1 MDRNLLKGI
10 LYVGIGAASYGVLA
24 TIVRLAYNEG
34 YSTTEVTF
42 AQYLPGLVVMGCLWL
57 FREKTPRKASG
68 NGGTSEN
75 RKTPENSRTPESRR
89 DAWKLIAGGT
99 CYGLTG
105 FFYYLSVQYLP
116 VSICVILLM
125 QTIWMGVV
133 LESLLATR
141 WPGISKIIAMVIVL
155 LGTVLATNVLS
166 ARGSLHLQGL
176 LWGLAAAVTYTV
188 SLYVSNSVATGMSP
202 QKKGFFILLGGT
214 AMVLAV
220 GLLNMPAQF
229 HFSIFWKWGL
239 LLALFGTIVPPLLF
253 NVGFPKTGIGLGAII
268 IAIEIPVSV
277 SMAWLLLHERVNG
290 WQWLG
295 IVLIIVSIVIMNL
308 HLLRKE
314 LVKASS

>member
-24 TIVRLAYNEG
+24 TLVRLAYDQG

-42 AQYLPGLVVMGCLWL
+42 AQYLPGLAVMACLWL
-57 FREKTPRKASG
+57 FKKKAPRQTPQQV
-68 NGGTSEN
+68 
-75 RKTPENSRTPESRR
+75 RR
-89 DAWKLIAGGT
+89 DAWKLMAGGT
-99 CYGLTG
+99 CYGFTG

-133 LESLLATR
+133 LESVLAAR
-141 WPGISKIIAMVIVL
+141 WPGVNKVMAMVIVL

-166 ARGSLHLQGL
+166 AEGSLHLEGL
-176 LWGLAAAVTYTV
+176 LWGMAAAVTYTV
-188 SLYVSNSVATGMSP
+188 SLYVSNSVATGMPP
-202 QKKGFFILLGGT
+202 QQKGFFILLGAT
-214 AMVLAV
+214 VMVLAV

-229 HFSIFWKWGL
+229 HLSVFWKWGL

-253 NVGFPKTGIGLGAII
+253 NIGFPKTGIGLGAII

-277 SMAWLLLHERVNG
+277 SMAWLILHERVNG

-295 IVLIIVSIVIMNL
+295 IVLIIVSIVVMNL

-314 LVKASS
+314 LVKAPSS

>member
-1 MDRNLLKGI
+1 MDKGLLKGI
-10 LYVGIGAASYGVLA
+10 LFVGIGAASYGVLA
-24 TIVRLAYNEG
+24 TLVRLAYNEG
-34 YSTTEVTF
+34 YSTTEVTY
-42 AQYLPGLVVMGCLWL
+42 AQYLVGLVVMGCLWL
-57 FREKTPRKASG
+57 FRKNDPVKRQEGRHDVA
-68 NGGTSEN
+68 
-75 RKTPENSRTPESRR
+75 
-89 DAWKLIAGGT
+89 KLIAGGT
-99 CYGLTG
+99 SYGLTG
-105 FFYYLSVQYLP
+105 VFYYLSVQYIP

-133 LESLLATR
+133 LESLLAAK
-141 WPGISKIIAMVIVL
+141 WPGLNKCAAVVIVL

-166 ARGSLHLQGL
+166 AEGSPDMKGV
-176 LWGLAAAVTYTV
+176 LWGMAAAVTYTI
-188 SLYVSNSVATGMSP
+188 SLYVSNSVAAGMQP

-229 HFSIFWKWGL
+229 NLSIFWTWGL
-239 LLALFGTIVPPLLF
+239 LLALFGTILPPLLF

-290 WQWLG
+290 WQWFG

-308 HLLRKE
+308 HLLRKD
-314 LVKASS
+314 LAKASS